1 MKKLLL
7 TLTTCTG
14 LLTAQAQGV
23 YQIPNSDF
31 EGEWVTNELKGG
43 FTGGVTHSEETPASW
58 NSFFNADGE
67 YKDAALSLM
76 SNQAGTVKKTEGHD
90 GNGAAATIVSR
101 KNMMQSISN
110 GNLTT
115 GIVHMGS
122 MTADDPQNYNYS
134 KMDDGNGYCKFA
146 GLPDSIKVWFKF
158 KPKNETDLASMNAIL
173 HTDAGYMDPS
183 GVMGEDAEK
192 AARIAKAYTQIAK
205 NEEWSEYSVPFEY
218 NDNGLDATYE
228 GDKYLLLSFSTNM
241 NPGAGSA
248 DDSLSID
255 NIRIIYNSELATLTY
270 DGKDIFVKGQT
281 VFHVDEFYEEGKLA
295 YMANG
300 RAATVETSYNALN
313 AKLTITVKGDDWSED
328 NLNQHVYTVQFAK
341 EAVYQIPNSDFEG
354 EWVTNELKGGFTGG
368 VTHSEE
374 TPASWNSFFNA
385 DGQFKDA
392 ALSIM
397 ANQAGTV
404 KKTEGHDGN
413 GAAATIVSRKNMM
426 QSISNGNLT
435 TGIVHMGS
443 MTADDPQNYNYSKM
457 DDGNGYCKF
466 AGLPDSIK
474 VWFKFKPKNETDLA
488 SMNAILHTDA
498 GYMDPSGVM
507 GEDAEKAARIAKAYT
522 QIAKNEEWSEYSVPF
537 EYNDNGLDATYEGD
551 KYLLLSFSTNM
562 NPGAGSAD
570 DSLSID
576 NIRIIYNSELATLTY
591 DGQDILTEGQTAF
604 NVQGKYEEAKLACTS
619 NGRAATIETS
629 YDGDAKMLTITV
641 KGDDWSETNLNQHV
655 YTVTFDESGDG
666 INDIAASA
674 SDEPFDVYTLSG
686 VKVRE
691 NATNLNGLQ
700 RGIYIV
706 NGKKVTVK

>member
-1 MKKLLL
+1 MFHVDGFYDEGKLAYTANGRAATVETSYNALNAKL
-7 TLTTCTG
+7 TITVKGNDWSEDNLNQHVYTVQF
-14 LLTAQAQGV
+14 AKEAV

-76 SNQAGTVKKTEGHD
+76 PNQAGTVKKTEGHD

-228 GDKYLLLSFSTNM
+228 GDKYLLLSFSTNA

-255 NIRIIYNSELATLTY
+255 NIRIIYNSELATL
-270 DGKDIFVKGQT
+270 
-281 VFHVDEFYEEGKLA
+281 A
-295 YMANG
+295 YN
-300 RAATVETSYNALN
+300 
-313 AKLTITVKGDDWSED
+313 
-328 NLNQHVYTVQFAK
+328 
-341 EAVYQIPNSDFEG
+341 
-354 EWVTNELKGGFTGG
+354 
-368 VTHSEE
+368 
-374 TPASWNSFFNA
+374 
-385 DGQFKDA
+385 
-392 ALSIM
+392 
-397 ANQAGTV
+397 
-404 KKTEGHDGN
+404 
-413 GAAATIVSRKNMM
+413 
-426 QSISNGNLT
+426 
-435 TGIVHMGS
+435 
-443 MTADDPQNYNYSKM
+443 
-457 DDGNGYCKF
+457 
-466 AGLPDSIK
+466 
-474 VWFKFKPKNETDLA
+474 
-488 SMNAILHTDA
+488 
-498 GYMDPSGVM
+498 
-507 GEDAEKAARIAKAYT
+507 
-522 QIAKNEEWSEYSVPF
+522 
-537 EYNDNGLDATYEGD
+537 
-551 KYLLLSFSTNM
+551 
-562 NPGAGSAD
+562 
-570 DSLSID
+570 
-576 NIRIIYNSELATLTY
+576 
-591 DGQDILTEGQTAF
+591 GQDILAEGQTAF
-604 NVQGKYEEAKLACTS
+604 NVQGKYEEAKLACTA
-619 NGRAATIETS
+619 NGRAATIETA
-629 YDGDAKMLTITV
+629 YDENAKVLTITV

-655 YTVTFDESGDG
+655 YTVTFNESGDG
-666 INDIAASA
+666 INDIEAFAA
-674 SDEPFDVYTLSG
+674 DEPFDVYTLSG

-706 NGKKVTVK
+706 NGKKVAVK